1 MHYGQTQLILYII
14 FHFVVCVFTAA
25 AGAIFPENIVE
36 HMEHLY
42 YLRFFYSGHRCV
54 PPSEY
59 GKKREA
65 YESSC
70 MYVST
75 QVDFRSL
82 FKQTRNNK

>member
-1 MHYGQTQLILYII
+1 MHYGQTLLILYII

-25 AGAIFPENIVE
+25 AGAFFLEDIVE
-36 HMEHLY
+36 HIEQLHN
-42 YLRFFYSGHRCV
+42 LRFCYSGHRCGF
-54 PPSEY
+54 PSEY

-65 YESSC
+65 HESSC

-82 FKQTRNNK
+82 FQTKTT